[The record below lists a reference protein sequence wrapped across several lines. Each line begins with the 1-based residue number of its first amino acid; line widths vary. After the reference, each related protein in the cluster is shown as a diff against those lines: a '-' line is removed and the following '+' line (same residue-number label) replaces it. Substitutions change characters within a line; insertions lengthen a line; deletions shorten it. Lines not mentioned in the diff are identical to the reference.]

1 MLALSL
7 GIPRAQADTVTMT
20 SFTATSGNVGN
31 SAYISYATYKGGGT
45 SNPYLTNNT
54 IRLYQPSTSGGT
66 GGYITISAQS
76 GVTIQSVVIG
86 SAQATAIDYVIGAE
100 TTHSD
105 NISIAAGDKASI
117 SNVNDNKI
125 SIYCKGATKNNRLE
139 INYLEVTYKTEPQK
153 PGAPIFRVNGKDVSG
168 TLTLDIGKSETVNV
182 VCDGATSLEF
192 TSPENRTETNGADD
206 IFTIPAEWGWIVSP
220 NSTTITVAGKNDVGT
235 GESSTLKVEFKA
247 PVVTVDAP
255 TFKLADGTPL
265 SGSATVEAGTEI
277 TVGSATADATVTL
290 SAEPAGSA
298 VINGVTATVNKTC
311 KLTAVAELSGKT
323 ATSTLDVTVR
333 ENTPGDFVLLTDP
346 SQLQDGMDVI
356 VVYDNIAVGAYSNN
370 KYQPVKDLVLN
381 ADKTVVTD
389 HKTAKVFTVEG
400 DAVNGWYF
408 RCDDGYMKATSSTS
422 TNVSYVATKDPN
434 CKITLKKGSGNP
446 VSMTIQFSSFSSR
459 SLVWR
464 ASTFNVFGN
473 YGSSTGE
480 YHPVSIYYKETG
492 PAKPVFSVSPADA
505 TFETGSDGEN
515 YYTNPIDVTITS
527 ATEGATIHYSIDGG
541 DEKEG
546 LSPFKSS

>member
-117 SNVNDNKI
+117 SNVNDDKI
-125 SIYCKGATKNNRLE
+125 SIYCKGATNNNRLE

-182 VCDGATSLEF
+182 VCDGATSLVF
-192 TSPENRTETNGADD
+192 TSPENITVTKGADD

-220 NSTTITVAGKNDVGT
+220 NPTTITVAGKNDIGT

-290 SAEPAGSA
+290 SVEPAGSA

-323 ATSTLDVTVR
+323 AMSTLDVTVR

-346 SQLQDGMDVI
+346 SQLQDGMEVI
-356 VVYDNIAVGAYSNN
+356 IAAVLTNSAKAVGAVSSK
-370 KYQPVKDLVLN
+370 KYAGVDITLS
-381 ADKTVVTD
+381 ADKQQITD
-389 HKTAKVFTVEG
+389 YPTAKVFTVTG
-400 DAVNGWYF
+400 NATDGWRF
-408 RCDDGYMKATSSTS
+408 KCDDGYLNGISSSGTD
-422 TNVSYVATKDPN
+422 VSYATTMTNNNLVKVTEKTVNAKD
-434 CKITLKKGSGNP
+434 
-446 VSMTIQFSSFSSR
+446 
-459 SLVWR
+459 
-464 ASTFNVFGN
+464 
-473 YGSSTGE
+473 
-480 YHPVSIYYKETG
+480 
-492 PAKPVFSVSPADA
+492 
-505 TFETGSDGEN
+505 
-515 YYTNPIDVTITS
+515 
-527 ATEGATIHYSIDGG
+527 
-541 DEKEG
+541 G
-546 LSPFKSS
+546 LY